1 MTGIL
6 VFEANLRLCAALAPA
21 TGCIIECG
29 VWRGGM
35 SGGIADVLPGRTH
48 FLFDSFEGLPA
59 PTELDGEGAILYQ
72 RDTASLSYFDNCSA
86 EISYAETAMK
96 RSRAAATH
104 IKRGWFKD
112 TIPGFTPPEP
122 IGVLRIDCDWYD
134 ATILCL
140 DALYRHVIPGGPYHP
155 R

>member
-96 RSRAAATH
+96 RL
-104 IKRGWFKD
+104 GN
-112 TIPGFTPPEP
+112 
-122 IGVLRIDCDWYD
+122 
-134 ATILCL
+134 
-140 DALYRHVIPGGPYHP
+140 HP
-155 R
+155 QL